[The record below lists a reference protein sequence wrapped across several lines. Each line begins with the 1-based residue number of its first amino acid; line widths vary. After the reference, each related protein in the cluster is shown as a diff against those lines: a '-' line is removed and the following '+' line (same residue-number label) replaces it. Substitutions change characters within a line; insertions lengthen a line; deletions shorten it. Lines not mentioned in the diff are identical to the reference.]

1 MFGEEYFKTR
11 KRLTDV
17 VVRVLTLAE
26 KTGAEKQPL
35 LDNDITRGLSNPFLF
50 VVCGEVNAGKSTML
64 NGLFGQ
70 DVCKTNVLP
79 ETDRVQ
85 WYRFGEQKQ
94 DKEITPILEERFRP
108 IDFLM
113 DFNLVDTPGTNSVVQ
128 GHQAITDRFLP
139 VSDLIFWVFPASNP
153 WGASTWDFISKQEDE
168 MIEKSIFILQQADLR
183 DEKDLEVILGH
194 MRDLSTQRIGRTL
207 PIYPVS
213 GKLALQSK
221 KESPFGD
228 SLWRESGYPAL
239 EKYISD
245 VVANSPSRRDVL
257 GHVRD
262 AAGDVLRSIEDMI
275 ELRTRLL
282 EGNEGFLR
290 EIEGEMDK
298 ERETQSSD
306 FAVKFAGMRE
316 VFTSQGEE
324 IKKLMRRKMNVWAS
338 LKSLFTAENIP
349 KEIESA
355 LVDSVKTAV
364 EQQASDDGKNLV
376 EQCRKHWETVRPRV
390 KDRLAISLGNF
401 EKETGGFG
409 ATRER
414 FIKRMGRAARQAV
427 VNLKIRGGIDMQLTE
442 RRSGLK
448 TWLYIC
454 LLLLLS
460 AGVTGSLKINPYPYL
475 ALGLL
480 AAALTSMVVFTFQS
494 RRSRTEIIASFA
506 EKLDDSRG
514 PFADALGSDY
524 RDGVRDFYIEYGSL
538 LESVRRHIA
547 DAKLELQPNLE
558 QWNSLFL
565 ELKEIE
571 QEL

>member
-1 MFGEEYFKTR
+1 M
-11 KRLTDV
+11 
-17 VVRVLTLAE
+17 
-26 KTGAEKQPL
+26 
-35 LDNDITRGLSNPFLF
+35 
-50 VVCGEVNAGKSTML
+50 
-64 NGLFGQ
+64 
-70 DVCKTNVLP
+70 
-79 ETDRVQ
+79 
-85 WYRFGEQKQ
+85 
-94 DKEITPILEERFRP
+94 
-108 IDFLM
+108 
-113 DFNLVDTPGTNSVVQ
+113 
-128 GHQAITDRFLP
+128 
-139 VSDLIFWVFPASNP
+139 
-153 WGASTWDFISKQEDE
+153 
-168 MIEKSIFILQQADLR
+168 
-183 DEKDLEVILGH
+183 
-194 MRDLSTQRIGRTL
+194 
-207 PIYPVS
+207 
-213 GKLALQSK
+213 
-221 KESPFGD
+221 
-228 SLWRESGYPAL
+228 
-239 EKYISD
+239 
-245 VVANSPSRRDVL
+245 
-257 GHVRD
+257 RD

-282 EGNEGFLR
+282 DGNEGFLR

-298 ERETQSSD
+298 EREKQSSD

-316 VFTSQGEE
+316 VFASQGEE
-324 IKKLMRRKMNVWAS
+324 IKQLMHRKMNVWAS

-364 EQQASDDGKNLV
+364 DQQASDDAKNLV

-390 KDRLAISLGNF
+390 KDRLAISLGDF
-401 EKETGGFG
+401 EKETAGFG

-427 VNLKIRGGIDMQLTE
+427 VNLKIRGGLDMQLTE
-442 RRSGLK
+442 RRAGLK
-448 TWLYIC
+448 IWLYIC
-454 LLLLLS
+454 LLLLLF
-460 AGVTGSLKINPYPYL
+460 AGVTGSLKISPYPHL

-480 AAALTSMVVFTFQS
+480 AAAITSMLVFTFQS
-494 RRSRTEIIASFA
+494 RRSRAEIITAFA

-538 LESVRRHIA
+538 LESVRRHIS

>member
-17 VVRVLTLAE
+17 VLRVLTLAE
-26 KTGAEKQPL
+26 KTGAEKEPL
-35 LDNDITRGLSNPFLF
+35 LENDITKGLSNPFLF

-64 NGLFGQ
+64 NGLFGEE
-70 DVCKTNVLP
+70 VCKTNVLP

-85 WYRFGEQKQ
+85 WYRYGPENK
-94 DKEITPILEERFRP
+94 DKEVTPILEERFRP

-139 VSDLIFWVFPASNP
+139 VADLIFWVFPASNP
-153 WGASTWDFISKQEDE
+153 WGASTWDFISKQGDE
-168 MIEKSIFILQQADLR
+168 MVEKSIFIVQQADIR
-183 DEKDLEVILGH
+183 DEKDLGVILGH
-194 MRDLSTQRIGRTL
+194 MRDLSQQRIGKTL
-207 PIYPVS
+207 PIYAVS
-213 GKLALQSK
+213 GKLALQAK
-221 KESPFGD
+221 KESPFGE

-245 VVANSPSRRDVL
+245 VVTNSPARREVL
-257 GHVRD
+257 GSVRD
-262 AAGDVLRSIEDMI
+262 AAGEVLRSIEDMI

-290 EIEGEMDK
+290 EIENEMDR
-298 ERETQSSD
+298 EREKQSSD
-306 FAVKFAGMRE
+306 FAVKFAGLQE
-316 VFTSQGEE
+316 VFAGQGEA
-324 IKKLMRRKMNVWAS
+324 IKKMMFRRLGVWAT
-338 LKSLFTAENIP
+338 LKSLFTADALP
-349 KEIESA
+349 QHTVARLVES
-355 LVDSVKTAV
+355 VQDAV

-376 EQCRKHWETVRPRV
+376 DRCRGHWYTVRPRV
-390 KDRLAISLGNF
+390 KDRLAISLGEF
-401 EKETGGFG
+401 DEITGGFG
-409 ATRER
+409 PTRER
-414 FIKRMGRAARQAV
+414 FVKRMGRAAKQAV
-427 VNLKIRGGIDMQLTE
+427 VNLKIRGGLDMMLTE

-448 TWLYIC
+448 VWLYIC
-454 LLLLLS
+454 LLLLLC
-460 AGVTGSLKINPYPYL
+460 AGVTGALQVSPYPHL
-475 ALGLL
+475 PLGLL
-480 AAALTSMVVFTFQS
+480 AGAVVTMVVFAFQS
-494 RRSRTEIIASFA
+494 CKTRAEIIAAFSD
-506 EKLDDSRG
+506 KLDESRI
-514 PFADALGSDY
+514 PFANALGSDY

-538 LESVRRHIA
+538 LENVRRHIA